1 MSPSGRPK
9 GEPGSAQQEDGT
21 AEDRV
26 SLWRIGTTAGKYR
39 ADDLSGG
46 GAAAVGGRYNSPG
59 TAVVYTSSCVAL
71 AVLETVVHFAARAS
85 EQANRYLIE
94 LSVPRA
100 VYDARQILTLDQMQ
114 EDYPFWDAVPF
125 AEAAQG
131 AGDYWVASGVS
142 ALLQV
147 PSAIVACREVPDC
160 NLMINPAHPD
170 APRIEVVRRERFVYD
185 PRLKGG

>member
-1 MSPSGRPK
+1 MTGN
-9 GEPGSAQQEDGT
+9 
-21 AEDRV
+21 V
-26 SLWRIGTTAGKYR
+26 SLWRIGTTAGMYR
-39 ADDLSGG
+39 ADDLSGA

-59 TAVVYTSSCVAL
+59 TAVVYASSCVSL

-100 VYDARQILTLDQMQ
+100 LYDARQILTLDQLQ
-114 EDYPFWDAVPF
+114 DDYPFWDAVPF

-131 AGDYWVASGVS
+131 VGDNWAASGVS

-147 PSAIVACREVPDC
+147 PSAIVACAGVPDF
-160 NLMINPAHPD
+160 NLLLNPTHPD
-170 APRIEVVRRERFVYD
+170 AALIEVVRRERFIYD
-185 PRLKGG
+185 PRLKSK

>member
-1 MSPSGRPK
+1 MSTLGRPK
-9 GEPGSAQQEDGT
+9 AEHEGSPASPS
-21 AEDRV
+21 V

-59 TAVVYTSSCVAL
+59 TAVVYASSCVAL

-100 VYDARQILTLDQMQ
+100 VHEGRQILTLDQMQ

-125 AEAAQG
+125 AEAAQE

-147 PSAIVACREVPDC
+147 PSAIVACRGVPDC
-160 NLMINPAHPD
+160 NFLLNPAHPD
-170 APRIEVVRRERFVYD
+170 ARRIEVVRRERFVYD
-185 PRLKGG
+185 PRLHIPRV

>member
-1 MSPSGRPK
+1 MSAK
-9 GEPGSAQQEDGT
+9 
-21 AEDRV
+21 V

-59 TAVVYTSSCVAL
+59 TPVVYTSSCVAL

-94 LSVPRA
+94 LAVPHA
-100 VYDARQILTLDQMQ
+100 VYEARQVLDIDQLQ
-114 EDYPFWDAVPF
+114 QDYPFWDAVPF

-131 AGDYWVASGVS
+131 VGDNWVASGVS
-142 ALLQV
+142 ALLQL
-147 PSAIVACREVPDC
+147 PSAIVASRGVPDC
-160 NLMINPAHPD
+160 NLLINPAHPD
-170 APRIEVVRRERFVYD
+170 AARIEVVRRERFIYD
-185 PRLKGG
+185 PRLRE